1 MKGISLNRAKYLD
14 NRAIYKYG
22 IHRLILMENAGRAV
36 AELVLKKAKP
46 DERILILAGTGFNG
60 GDGLVAGR
68 HIYLAGRRIGVILV
82 GSRQRCKDETIVQ
95 LRILENMGLKVK
107 EAEDVAYIKRLIGR
121 YNFIVDALLGIG
133 LKGKVREPIYSL
145 IAYLNS
151 LKVKKVSVDI
161 PSGLDADSGRPLGIA
176 LRADYTVTFVAPKR
190 GMLTDV
196 GRSYCGKLIVAG
208 IGG

>member
-1 MKGISLNRAKYLD
+1 MGRAKYLD
-14 NRAIYKYG
+14 KRAIYKYG
-22 IHRLILMENAGRAV
+22 IPRMVLMENAGRAV

-46 DERILILAGTGFNG
+46 GERILILAGTGFNG
-60 GDGLVAGR
+60 GDGLVTAR
-68 HIYLAGRRIGVILV
+68 HIYLAGRKLGVILV

-107 EAEDVAYIKRLIGR
+107 ETEDITYLKAQIKR

-133 LKGKVREPIYSL
+133 LKGRVREPVYSL

-151 LKVKKVSVDI
+151 LKIKKVSVDI
-161 PSGLDADSGRPLGIA
+161 PSGLDANSGRPLGIA
-176 LRADYTVTFVAPKR
+176 LRANYTVTFVAPKK
-190 GMLTDV
+190 GMLTAL
-196 GRSYCGKLIVAG
+196 GRSHCGQLIVAG